1 MNRAERVLALL
12 TARYPGWVPAIEL
25 EAPGGRQA
33 WRTAVSEARALAKA
47 DGGDVENQIRHQA
60 RHEPSCASW
69 QAWDIPQSCTCTPR
83 VWTLSEYRLK
93 KADEYQLVASTQ
105 GHDINSAA
113 PGRMF

>member
-33 WRTAVSEARALAKA
+33 WRTAVSEARTLAKR
-47 DGGDVENQIRHQA
+47 DGGDIENRTRREWIPGQGW
-60 RHEPSCASW
+60 E
-69 QAWDIPQSCTCTPR
+69 AWI
-83 VWTLSEYRLK
+83 LSEYRLK
-93 KADEYQLVASTQ
+93 RADEYQPTVSPQ

-113 PGRMF
+113 PGRVF